1 MEPSSVEGMD
11 PSQIEK
17 IMIQELLDKP
27 KGSKKEAFNF
37 QKTVKPIL
45 AKFKK
50 QMLADKRKMQASL
63 NKDVAVIKKCIKK
76 MKKSTR
82 LGLLETEDESAD
94 DKKKKE
100 KVPIR
105 QGGQEMRQEN

>member
-1 MEPSSVEGMD
+1 
-11 PSQIEK
+11 
-17 IMIQELLDKP
+17 
-27 KGSKKEAFNF
+27 
-37 QKTVKPIL
+37 
-45 AKFKK
+45 
-50 QMLADKRKMQASL
+50 MQASL

-94 DKKKKE
+94 GKMEKKE

-105 QGGQEMRQEN
+105 QGGQEMRSEDEKIET

>member
-1 MEPSSVEGMD
+1 MGTEETSNDPPSVEGMD

-17 IMIQELLDKP
+17 IMIQELMGKP
-27 KGSKKEAFNF
+27 KGSKKQAFNF

-45 AKFKK
+45 DKFKK

-76 MKKSTR
+76 MKK
-82 LGLLETEDESAD
+82 
-94 DKKKKE
+94 E

-105 QGGQEMRQEN
+105 QGGQEMRSEDEKIET